1 MSLQDEVLTP
11 NSDSFWE
18 VDSFKTTVKRT
29 EDGLQMCNELMKL
42 IQERADIE
50 KEYAKRLKGWAKR
63 WNESFEKG
71 KRSFN
76 AVLFWLI

>member
-1 MSLQDEVLTP
+1 MSLQDEVLTA

-63 WNESFEKG
+63 WNESFERG

-76 AVLFWLI
+76 SVLL